1 MTDKTRDRSPEELT
15 TRKIEFLK
23 VCDILDSNKIIYYL
37 QTGILLGAIRDKD
50 FIKWDWDIEISVFSE
65 DFFSKIDLIINDLEI
80 NNFKMINIIK
90 KKEDS
95 KIDFMGKYPADVSR
109 YTIYSWNYSKTKDIY
124 WRRERSVPSKF
135 LNTFSKVSLF
145 DRQFNCPKNPEEYLS
160 FAYGNWKIPLRTS
173 EKDLYMSKNFRN
185 AKIVII
191 ENFKKKIQKIIYRVW
206 KLFK

>member
-1 MTDKTRDRSPEELT
+1 MTDKTRDRSIEELT

-65 DFFSKIDLIINDLEI
+65 DFFPKIDLIVKDLEI
-80 NNFKMINIIK
+80 NDFKMIKIIK
-90 KKEDS
+90 DKEDS
-95 KIDFMGKYPADVSR
+95 KIDFIGKYPADVSR
-109 YTIYSWNYSKTKDIY
+109 YTIYSWNYSKIKDMY
-124 WRRERSVPSKF
+124 WRRERYVPSKF

-173 EKDLYMSKNFRN
+173 DKNLYMSKNFRN

-191 ENFKKKIQKIIYRVW
+191 DNFKKKIQKTIYAIW

>member
-1 MTDKTRDRSPEELT
+1 MTDKTRDRSIEELT

-65 DFFSKIDLIINDLEI
+65 DFFPKIDLIVKDLEI
-80 NNFKMINIIK
+80 NDFKMIKIIK
-90 KKEDS
+90 DKEDS
-95 KIDFMGKYPADVSR
+95 KIDFIGKYPSDVSR
-109 YTIYSWNYSKTKDIY
+109 YTIYSWNYSKIKDMY
-124 WRRERSVPSKF
+124 WRRERYVPSKF

-173 EKDLYMSKNFRN
+173 DKNLYMSKNFRN

-191 ENFKKKIQKIIYRVW
+191 DNFKKKIQKTIYAIW